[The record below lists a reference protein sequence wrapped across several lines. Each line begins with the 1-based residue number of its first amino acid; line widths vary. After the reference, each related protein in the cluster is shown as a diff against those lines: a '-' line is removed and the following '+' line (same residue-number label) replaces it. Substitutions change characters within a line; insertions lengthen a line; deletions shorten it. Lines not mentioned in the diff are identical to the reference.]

1 MPSFGREQPPG
12 KAKYLIQ
19 SRDLSKQAFHNNLQF
34 LRQSNQKQISSTP
47 TNMRHICGK
56 STIFRRVTRQKF
68 RRVRNL
74 KRLEFIQNSSQERER
89 TKSTRLKKEKVSIF
103 DQVRQSVNLNHAA
116 AAAVSVSSSSA
127 AVAVFAAIFF
137 LENPRIKAPA
147 IVPAIKATIYIS
159 GLPMVRTTKIPP

>member
-56 STIFRRVTRQKF
+56 STIF